1 MKHTL
6 TLAAWN
12 FRLARRSLLA
22 LWGIFAAQQLALVVF
37 RICWQ
42 GAAGMGL
49 ASPRGVPVGR
59 MPGTPSSCTRI

>member
-22 LWGIFAAQQLALVVF
+22 LWGIFAAQQLALVVV

-42 GAAGMGL
+42 GASGFAFGIAQL
-49 ASPRGVPVGR
+49 
-59 MPGTPSSCTRI
+59 SSDNQRKNQQ

>member
-12 FRLARRSLLA
+12 IRLARRSLMLV
-22 LWGIFAAQQLALVVF
+22 WGVFAAQQLALVVF

-49 ASPRGVPVGR
+49 ASH
-59 MPGTPSSCTRI
+59 

>member
-22 LWGIFAAQQLALVVF
+22 LWGIFAAQQLALVVGSSVEAEV
-37 RICWQ
+37 RHAILIIEEKCCQ
-42 GAAGMGL
+42 SAA
-49 ASPRGVPVGR
+49 
-59 MPGTPSSCTRI
+59 

>member
-42 GAAGMGL
+42 GAAGMGWRPIITL
-49 ASPRGVPVGR
+49 PCKFLPILGFICLPV
-59 MPGTPSSCTRI
+59 

>member
-22 LWGIFAAQQLALVVF
+22 LWG
-37 RICWQ
+37 
-42 GAAGMGL
+42 
-49 ASPRGVPVGR
+49 ASSL
-59 MPGTPSSCTRI
+59 PSSWRW